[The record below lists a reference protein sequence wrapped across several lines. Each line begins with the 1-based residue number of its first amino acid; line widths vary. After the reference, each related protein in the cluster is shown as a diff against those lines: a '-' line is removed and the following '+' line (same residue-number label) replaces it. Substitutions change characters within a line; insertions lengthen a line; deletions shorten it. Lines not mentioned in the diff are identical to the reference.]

1 MAKLVIKL
9 NDEVQDHVE
18 IKQGDMKIGR
28 KPGCDVVLDNLAVS
42 GEHANI
48 FTIGEDSFIQDLN
61 STNGTFINNKRITKH
76 HLRNGDQVMIGKHT
90 LVFLTERAPQVE
102 RPTEEFA
109 KTVIINPARSEVP
122 VPAPARVSPAPA
134 HVAPAP
140 PPPPAPASHHHAA
153 GHAAGHGSLVIVS
166 GPNNGKRVELVKE
179 VTSLGKTGKRAATIV
194 RTPEGFRLKSGD
206 GDTATKLNGRS
217 VDTTGTLLKN
227 GDIIDVAGTRLQF
240 YLK

>member
-18 IKQGDMKIGR
+18 IRQGDMKIGR

-76 HLRNGDQVMIGKHT
+76 HLRNGDQVVIGKHT
-90 LVFLTERAPQVE
+90 LVFLTERAPQME

-109 KTVIINPARSEVP
+109 KTVIINPTRSEP
-122 VPAPARVSPAPA
+122 PAAPKKA
-134 HVAPAP
+134 PPAP
-140 PPPPAPASHHHAA
+140 PAPRAAAPAAPAAHPAPTHA
-153 GHAAGHGSLVIVS
+153 SLVIVS
-166 GPNNGKRVELVKE
+166 GSNNGKRIDLVKE
-179 VTSLGKTGKRAATIV
+179 VTSLGRTGKRAATIV
-194 RTPEGFRLKSGD
+194 HTDDGYQLKSGD
-206 GDTATKLNGRS
+206 AEMPAKLNGRP
-217 VDTTGTLLKN
+217 VDSTGTKLHN
-227 GDIIDVAGTRLQF
+227 GDIIEVAGTRLQF